1 MFRNLTRTA
10 LVATLLATTLP
21 AFAWA
26 ETKIKDIEVTA
37 DVTAVK
43 NPKAG
48 EVWAKLP
55 DDLKAAIAS
64 RLGPLISEDGDKL
77 QVAIDSVALANTFQ
91 QATGIADAKLSGN
104 VAIVKESDNTNLK
117 NYTLT
122 ISFDQAGTFF
132 PAGTDM
138 STVTTDSKIYYD
150 AMVAAFADAVVRDL
164 Q

>member
-1 MFRNLTRTA
+1 MFRSLTKTA
-10 LVATLLATTLP
+10 LIATLLATTMP
-21 AFAWA
+21 ALAWA

-37 DVTAVK
+37 DVTAVENAK
-43 NPKAG
+43 GG
-48 EVWAKLP
+48 EVWGRLS

-64 RLGPLISEDGDKL
+64 RLGPLISEDGDRL

-104 VAIVKESDNTNLK
+104 VAIVRESDNTNLK
-117 NYTLT
+117 NYSLT

-138 STVTTDSKIYYD
+138 TTVTTDSKVYYD
-150 AMVAAFADAVVRDL
+150 AMIAAFADAVVRDL